1 MSSMNT
7 HDILRKKFKRID
19 MNDKYEWEQVHSSM
33 MPNRELQPEVPAE
46 ETRRI
51 WCEELLC

>member
-1 MSSMNT
+1 
-7 HDILRKKFKRID
+7 

-51 WCEELLC
+51 WCEELLCCSALFLYRNV